1 MMGLKSFLEDLMPSR
16 WRVTVYLPEEMQKAL
31 EQWAANENRSTSN
44 LAATILIGAIKEYQ
58 EQNDTPVASG
68 TTGTKGSGDKGKGK
82 KGGEA
87 K

>member
-1 MMGLKSFLEDLMPSR
+1 MIGLKSFLEDLMPSR

-58 EQNDTPVASG
+58 EQNDPPASG
-68 TTGTKGSGDKGKGK
+68 ITKPSGGSKGKGK
-82 KGGEA
+82 GGKE
-87 K
+87 

>member
-1 MMGLKSFLEDLMPSR
+1 MIRLKSFLEDLMPSR

-58 EQNDTPVASG
+58 EQNDKPPASADTSAKG
-68 TTGTKGSGDKGKGK
+68 NGTKRRGKA
-82 KGGEA
+82 GGEE
-87 K
+87 

>member
-1 MMGLKSFLEDLMPSR
+1 MIELKSFLEDLMPSR

-58 EQNDTPVASG
+58 EQNDPPASG
-68 TTGTKGSGDKGKGK
+68 TAGAKGTGGKDKGK
-82 KGGEA
+82 KG
-87 K
+87 